1 LLRGVSVWGEST
13 PNAWLGGLKNVDLVQ
28 EGELHISLKD

>member
-1 LLRGVSVWGEST
+1 MGAPT
-13 PNAWLGGLKNVDLVQ
+13 PNAWLGGLKNVDLVL